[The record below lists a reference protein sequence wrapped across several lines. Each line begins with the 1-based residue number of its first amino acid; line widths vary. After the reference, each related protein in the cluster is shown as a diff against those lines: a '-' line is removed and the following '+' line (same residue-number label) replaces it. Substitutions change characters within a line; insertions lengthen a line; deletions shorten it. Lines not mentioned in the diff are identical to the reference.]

1 MLIFVTGEDTFR
13 SREFLHEQIEK
24 FRKTRDPQNLN
35 ISIVDAQKK
44 DVNEIFG
51 DIFAPPFL
59 GQKRLVVLE
68 NLLTSGRKDLLGRF
82 QETLESK
89 RFPENSVIIIWHD
102 ASKSKL
108 KEVTTLLKLLDV
120 EQYVY
125 RFETLSS
132 LELGKWVYERVR
144 RSNSAIDE
152 QAKQYLAENAEN
164 TWQLANTV
172 DQLVSYKIGK
182 TIERSDVELF
192 LGRKEQANVFSFAEA
207 VAAGNKKLA
216 FSLLSNLRAMGE
228 EDMYLFSM
236 IIREYRILL
245 QISDYTR
252 NYPTASADQMAKV
265 LSLHPFVIKKTL
277 PRLAILTYD
286 FLESRYRALLEYD
299 SKIKTGFLPAE
310 KLLEMVVVES

>member
-252 NYPTASADQMAKV
+252 IYHTASADQMAMV